1 MSDKIKKVTIKCA
14 DIDKIYDEFT
24 AMDFKA
30 EYYVPT
36 VEELKSMVLNLKE
49 WAIFLLWINDTGE
62 ITEENSEEHAIIEQI
77 IKEYIIIDYDTE

>member
-24 AMDFKA
+24 AIDFKA
-30 EYYVPT
+30 EDYVPT